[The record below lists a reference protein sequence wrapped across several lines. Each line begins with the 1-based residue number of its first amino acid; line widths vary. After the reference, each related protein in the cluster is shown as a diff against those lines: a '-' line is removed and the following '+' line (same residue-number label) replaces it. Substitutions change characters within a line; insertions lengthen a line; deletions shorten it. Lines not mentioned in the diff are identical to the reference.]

1 MTKILFR
8 ETFGDYKAAYGL
20 NGFIVTV
27 DECNYVQR
35 NGLNNFLPNF
45 LTASV
50 CRTLDIIP
58 NDTNKNL
65 CPKFCVGDCVGEH

>member
-50 CRTLDIIP
+50 L
-58 NDTNKNL
+58 
-65 CPKFCVGDCVGEH
+65 